1 MLPFYNRKKKY
12 LFLSMSYMYKI
23 TPRKITK
30 YKISKA
36 GSFRTEEQVK
46 NEENL
51 TRGDFKGEMSSKTRS
66 KVTDMLNVWFSAV
79 KLGNDRYSN
88 NPKKYKPYLTFA
100 TLTLSSKQIHSDQEI
115 KRKLLNSFII
125 HAQRN
130 YNIRYYFWR
139 AEAQAN
145 GNIHFHVIFDAYI
158 KNQTLQKDWNKIQD
172 TLGYMQRFKE
182 KFPSV
187 HPPSTHIVRVKDERG
202 ASCYITKY
210 IGKKEDRRKIE
221 GRIWGC
227 SDELRQFKAFYSFET
242 EELKTI
248 TEWFDSKQHVAK
260 FKDEYFT
267 IYLVDIQGYYKEKML
282 LTLWEYREHLLML
295 FDTFYMNDV

>member
-1 MLPFYNRKKKY
+1 
-12 LFLSMSYMYKI
+12 MYKI
-23 TPRKITK
+23 TSRRITK

-51 TRGDFKGEMSSKTRS
+51 TRGEFKGEMSSKTRS
-66 KVTDMLNVWFSAV
+66 KVTDMLNMWFSAV
-79 KLGNDRYSN
+79 KLGNEHYRAIPGKS
-88 NPKKYKPYLTFA
+88 KPYLTFA

-130 YNIRYYFWR
+130 YNIKYYFWR
-139 AEAQAN
+139 AEAQGN

-187 HPPSTHIVRVKDERG
+187 HPPSTHIVRVKDEKG

-210 IGKKEDRRKIE
+210 IGKKDDRRKIE

-227 SDELRQFKAFYSFET
+227 SDELRQFKAYYTHET
-242 EELKTI
+242 EELENICSHFDKSPWI
-248 TEWFDSKQHVAK
+248 TK
-260 FKDEYFT
+260 FSEEYFT
-267 IYLVDIQGYYKEKML
+267 LYYVDIQGHFKLRMPH
-282 LTLWEYREHLLML
+282 TVQEYQTHLLML
-295 FDTFYMNDV
+295 FDTFYMNDVFI